1 MIDVYVFKNNHF
13 GKNITLLNLT
23 PLNHIFAYEE
33 EEKKLCSFSAY
44 YFLENNHINVDFING
59 KPIDKNGKFISISH
73 SSTLVAVAIGDNEVG
88 IDIELIKPFN
98 ENLINKVFSLQE
110 KEQYQKGDIDFFFKI
125 WVNKESYC
133 KRLGTGLTCYPK
145 DIEVTGF
152 IDSNIIFVDDK
163 RYYLSVSLKKE
174 EEISFHLLDGKF
186 A

>member
-1 MIDVYVFKNNHF
+1 M
-13 GKNITLLNLT
+13 
-23 PLNHIFAYEE
+23 
-33 EEKKLCSFSAY
+33 
-44 YFLENNHINVDFING
+44 
-59 KPIDKNGKFISISH
+59 
-73 SSTLVAVAIGDNEVG
+73 AVAIGDNEVG

-125 WVNKESYC
+125 WVNKEAYC

-152 IDSNIIFVDDK
+152 IGSNIIYVDDK
-163 RYYLSVSLKKE
+163 RYYLSVSLSKE

>member
-1 MIDVYVFKNNHF
+1 M
-13 GKNITLLNLT
+13 
-23 PLNHIFAYEE
+23 
-33 EEKKLCSFSAY
+33 CSFSAY

-125 WVNKESYC
+125 WVNKFTIG
-133 KRLGTGLTCYPK
+133 R
-145 DIEVTGF
+145 
-152 IDSNIIFVDDK
+152 
-163 RYYLSVSLKKE
+163 
-174 EEISFHLLDGKF
+174 
-186 A
+186 